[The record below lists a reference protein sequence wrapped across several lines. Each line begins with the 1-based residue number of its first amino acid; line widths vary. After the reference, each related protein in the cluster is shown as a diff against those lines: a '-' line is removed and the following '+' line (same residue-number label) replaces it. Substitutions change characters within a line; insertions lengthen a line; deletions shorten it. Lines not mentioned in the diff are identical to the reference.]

1 MAVPALLF
9 GWLAT
14 YASAYSAAS
23 FQARGEDKDLA
34 SVVWETALAAFQAVA
49 AEPPRA
55 SPAEFVESLN
65 RTLKIGTGMAPVSKK
80 FLDRKIAARFARTLP
95 ATSCT
100 QMIPDYCYFPRGSAF
115 RATGPLPTRGALVTA
130 N

>member
-1 MAVPALLF
+1 MAVPAPLF

-14 YASAYSAAS
+14 YASAS

-55 SPAEFVESLN
+55 SPAEFVEGLN

-80 FLDRKIAARFARTLP
+80 FLDRNVWCGRALQETFVDLSACGLASMYPASDWSVLCSGPSWTSARIR
-95 ATSCT
+95 SH
-100 QMIPDYCYFPRGSAF
+100 
-115 RATGPLPTRGALVTA
+115 
-130 N
+130 

>member
-1 MAVPALLF
+1 MAVPAPLF

-49 AEPPRA
+49 TEPPRA
-55 SPAEFVESLN
+55 SPAEFVEGLN
-65 RTLKIGTGMAPVSKK
+65 RTLKIGTAMAPVSKK
-80 FLDRKIAARFARTLP
+80 FLDRKIAARLA
-95 ATSCT
+95 
-100 QMIPDYCYFPRGSAF
+100 
-115 RATGPLPTRGALVTA
+115 
-130 N
+130 

>member
-1 MAVPALLF
+1 MPRPCGAAPLF

-14 YASAYSAAS
+14 YASAS

-34 SVVWETALAAFQAVA
+34 SVIWETALAAFQAVA

-55 SPAEFVESLN
+55 SPAEFVEGLN

-80 FLDRKIAARFARTLP
+80 FLDRKIAARFAQTLP
-95 ATSCT
+95 ATS
-100 QMIPDYCYFPRGSAF
+100 
-115 RATGPLPTRGALVTA
+115 
-130 N
+130 